1 MNNYIVRCIMF
12 LVVMGVIACGEQE
25 PAAPAGNVVAPV
37 NDEPPL
43 SQPPPVV
50 LPEEQLADQL
60 RQEMES
66 LQSQREEAEQEKSRL
81 LQEAQDIRRAIDE
94 ADDKTE
100 ELQSKIE
107 QLEVQQ

>member
-1 MNNYIVRCIMF
+1 MGNHFVCCIMF
-12 LVVMGVIACGEQE
+12 LVVMGVVACGEQE
-25 PAAPAGNVVAPV
+25 PAAPAGNVVVPV
-37 NDEPPL
+37 NDKPA
-43 SQPPPVV
+43 PVV
-50 LPEEQLADQL
+50 LPEEQLVDQL

-66 LQSQREEAEQEKSRL
+66 LQSQRDEAEQEKSRL

-107 QLEVQQ
+107 RLEVQQ